1 MSIEPMKSIPLIL
14 AVGGGGFLGAIL
26 RMLVCDFTKRIA
38 SAQWAFAGTIIVNLA
53 GCLAIGVLGVL
64 AARNIGF
71 SPLTYRFLIT
81 GILGSLTT
89 FSTFAFETIEL
100 LQQDRFW
107 SALINV
113 GANLL
118 AGLALVWCGMMIA
131 NTLFPVTESGG

>member
-1 MSIEPMKSIPLIL
+1 MRNIPLIL

-26 RMLVCDFTKRIA
+26 RMLVCDFTKRFA

-71 SPLTYRFLIT
+71 SPLTNRFLIT

-113 GANLL
+113 AANLL

-131 NTLFPVTESGG
+131 NALIPASPESAG

>member
-1 MSIEPMKSIPLIL
+1 MKSIPLIL

-64 AARNIGF
+64 AARNIGL
-71 SPLTYRFLIT
+71 SALTYRFLIT

-100 LQQDRFW
+100 LQQDRFG
-107 SALINV
+107 SALTNV
-113 GANLL
+113 AANLL
-118 AGLALVWCGMMIA
+118 AGLALVWCRMTIA

>member
-1 MSIEPMKSIPLIL
+1 MKSIPLIL

-64 AARNIGF
+64 AARNIGL
-71 SPLTYRFLIT
+71 SALTYRFLIT

-100 LQQDRFW
+100 LQQDRFG
-107 SALINV
+107 SALTNV
-113 GANLL
+113 AANLL
-118 AGLALVWCGMMIA
+118 AGLALVWCGMTIA